1 MKFLRKVLLSLA
13 IASSMGAIATPV
25 MAESDPGRI
34 SYEPAEA
41 IKMTSEKIQ
50 VAIDA
55 VAAGSSADE
64 VADLVK
70 DALNMSKEINANDK
84 VDIARARA
92 NGELKK
98 ARTIAKKGSLDG
110 VEAALQSALKQYGDL
125 PGLI

>member
-34 SYEPAEA
+34 SYAPVEA
-41 IKMTSEKIQ
+41 IKLTSEKIQ
-50 VAIDA
+50 AAIDA

-64 VADLVK
+64 VAVLVK
-70 DALNMSKEINANDK
+70 DALDMSKEINANDK
-84 VDIARARA
+84 VDVARARA
-92 NGELKK
+92 NGQLKK
-98 ARTIAKKGSLDG
+98 ARSAAKKGSLDG
-110 VEAALQSALKQYGDL
+110 VDEALQSALKQYGEL

>member
-13 IASSMGAIATPV
+13 IASSMGAVATPV

-41 IKMTSEKIQ
+41 IKMTSDKIQ
-50 VAIDA
+50 AAIDA

-64 VADLVK
+64 VAALVK
-70 DALNMSKEINANDK
+70 EALDMSKEINANDK
-84 VDIARARA
+84 VDVARARA
-92 NGELKK
+92 NRPLKK
-98 ARTIAKKGSLDG
+98 ARSASRKGSLDG
-110 VEAALQSALKQYGDL
+110 VEEALQSALKKYSEL

>member
-34 SYEPAEA
+34 SYAPVEA
-41 IKMTSEKIQ
+41 IKLTSEKIQ
-50 VAIDA
+50 AAIDA

-64 VADLVK
+64 VAVLVK
-70 DALNMSKEINANDK
+70 DALDMSKEINANDK
-84 VDIARARA
+84 VDVARARA

-98 ARTIAKKGSLDG
+98 ARNAAKKGSLDG
-110 VEAALQSALKQYGDL
+110 VDAALQSALKQYGEL